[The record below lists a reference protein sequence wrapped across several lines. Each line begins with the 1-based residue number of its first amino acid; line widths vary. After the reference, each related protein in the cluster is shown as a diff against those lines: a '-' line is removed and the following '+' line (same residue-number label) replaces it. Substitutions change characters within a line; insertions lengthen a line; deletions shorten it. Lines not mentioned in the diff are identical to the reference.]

1 MPPLTNIFG
10 SDTDEPF
17 EPGSYLPL
25 QPLDGE
31 EEIRTPHDDC
41 LLVMPS
47 LRAMPGQT
55 AVRLAR
61 FVED

>member
-10 SDTDEPF
+10 SDSDEPF

-31 EEIRTPHDDC
+31 GEDDAGEPLSQPLPEP
-41 LLVMPS
+41 LLGPDD
-47 LRAMPGQT
+47 LPDDLTG
-55 AVRLAR
+55 
-61 FVED
+61 EG